1 MLQLFG
7 DLMDAFASI
16 RKYEYIPAL
25 NKARDEFYNAG
36 NPYERYAALYTLHE
50 LKRPAMENE
59 QTAMAWRKLMNA
71 INESILKDLTG
82 FYKENQKKKAPEQP
96 ASTEQKQPASTEQ
109 KQPASTEQKQPASTE
124 QKQPAS
130 TEQQDSKPARQT
142 AQSGGQ
148 GASKSMPSVY
158 SLLVSPFALV
168 VDMILLFNEV
178 SGNTLD
184 PMQLVGP
191 ALDNAVS
198 SLKSLPNDQA
208 RKQEAQRIAS
218 TVKQAVMNAA
228 KSNPEFRAWEKSIID
243 TVLQE
248 VSAAVTP
255 QAPQAKTSSHVE
267 NLRRLKAELALKH
280 IQARLSEHTLS
291 RLD

>member
-7 DLMDAFASI
+7 DLMDAFAYLK
-16 RKYEYIPAL
+16 KYEYIPAL
-25 NKARDEFYNAG
+25 NKARDEFYNAQ
-36 NPYERYAALYTLHE
+36 NPYERYAALYTLNE
-50 LKRPAMENE
+50 LKQPAMENE
-59 QTAMAWRKLMNA
+59 QTAMTWRKLMNA
-71 INESILKDLTG
+71 INESILRDLTG
-82 FYKENQKKKAPEQP
+82 MYRESQKKEPAVSGPAPEEKPGDGKP
-96 ASTEQKQPASTEQ
+96 AEPEKSEQTQAAKPSG
-109 KQPASTEQKQPASTE
+109 S
-124 QKQPAS
+124 
-130 TEQQDSKPARQT
+130 SKPA
-142 AQSGGQ
+142 
-148 GASKSMPSVY
+148 KPMPSVY
-158 SLLVSPFALV
+158 SLLVSPFALL

-178 SGNTLD
+178 SGNTID

-228 KSNPEFRAWEKSIID
+228 KSNPEFRAWEKSLID
-243 TVLQE
+243 AVVQE

-255 QAPQAKTSSHVE
+255 QVQEAKTSSHVQR
-267 NLRRLKAELALKH
+267 LRQVKAELALKQ
-280 IQARLSEHTLS
+280 IQARLAEHTLS

>member
-7 DLMDAFASI
+7 DLMDAFAYLK
-16 RKYEYIPAL
+16 KYEYIPAL
-25 NKARDEFYNAG
+25 TKARDEFYNAQ
-36 NPYERYAALYTLHE
+36 NPYERYAALYTLNE
-50 LKRPAMENE
+50 IKQPAMENE
-59 QTAMAWRKLMNA
+59 QTAMAWRRLMNA

-82 FYKENQKKKAPEQP
+82 MYRESQKKETTVQQTTEPPRTTEPARTTEKPKSTTDKKPE
-96 ASTEQKQPASTEQ
+96 EQ
-109 KQPASTEQKQPASTE
+109 
-124 QKQPAS
+124 
-130 TEQQDSKPARQT
+130 SKP
-142 AQSGGQ
+142 
-148 GASKSMPSVY
+148 SKSMPTAY
-158 SLLVSPFALV
+158 SLLVSPFALL

-178 SGNTLD
+178 SGNTID

-228 KSNPEFRAWEKSIID
+228 KSNPEFRAWEKSLID
-243 TVLQE
+243 SVVSE
-248 VSAAVTP
+248 VMAAVVP

-267 NLRRLKAELALKH
+267 RLRQIKAELALKQ
-280 IQARLSEHTLS
+280 IQARLAEHTLS

>member
-7 DLMDAFASI
+7 DLMDAFAYLK
-16 RKYEYIPAL
+16 KYEYIPAL
-25 NKARDEFYNAG
+25 NKARDEFYNAQ
-36 NPYERYAALYTLHE
+36 NPYERYAALYTLNE
-50 LKRPAMENE
+50 IKQPAMENE
-59 QTAMAWRKLMNA
+59 QTAMAWRRLMNA

-82 FYKENQKKKAPEQP
+82 MYRESQKKETTVQQTTEPPRTTEPARTTEKPKSTTDKKPE
-96 ASTEQKQPASTEQ
+96 EQ
-109 KQPASTEQKQPASTE
+109 
-124 QKQPAS
+124 
-130 TEQQDSKPARQT
+130 SKP
-142 AQSGGQ
+142 
-148 GASKSMPSVY
+148 SKSMPTAY
-158 SLLVSPFALV
+158 SLLVSPFALL

-178 SGNTLD
+178 SGNTID

-228 KSNPEFRAWEKSIID
+228 KSNPEFRAWEKSLID
-243 TVLQE
+243 AVVQE

-255 QAPQAKTSSHVE
+255 QVQEAKTSSHVQR
-267 NLRRLKAELALKH
+267 LRQVKAELALKQ
-280 IQARLSEHTLS
+280 IQARLAEHTLS